1 MPVGSSTEQRRLYLV
16 NAVATSRQRQ
26 LAVIFAAVALFAF
39 AIAAPF
45 ARVPLAQIPAFITSY
60 QAGGVSNRASRMA
73 LRLTKRPT
81 DPNMRWAVLCVSF
94 PKIISGRTG
103 DATRPEQE

>member
-1 MPVGSSTEQRRLYLV
+1 MPVESSTEQRRLYLV

-26 LAVIFAAVALFAF
+26 PAVALFAF

-81 DPNMRWAVLCVSF
+81 DPNKRWAGLCVSF